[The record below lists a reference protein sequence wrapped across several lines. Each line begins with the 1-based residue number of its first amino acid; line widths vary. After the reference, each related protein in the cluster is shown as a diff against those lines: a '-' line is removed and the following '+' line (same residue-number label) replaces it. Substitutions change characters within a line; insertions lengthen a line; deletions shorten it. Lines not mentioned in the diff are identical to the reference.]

1 MDYFEELDNKE
12 KEKLEEEKY
21 QEIYQKQSKAT
32 RIALLSVCLPMGLIF
47 IILGICFAVSN
58 ESEEAEWIVFVCL
71 GLLFSALGIIC
82 FFAIPKKGNY
92 QRYKAIVKKRG
103 GLNLFDLSISVG
115 LLEER
120 IESLEQENKTL
131 KRKVEELERN
141 NR

>member
-47 IILGICFAVSN
+47 IILGICFVATSGA
-58 ESEEAEWIVFVCL
+58 EEAEWIVFLSC
-71 GLLFSALGIIC
+71 GLLFSALGLIC

-92 QRYKAIVKKRG
+92 QKYKTMVKRRG

-120 IESLEQENKTL
+120 IESLEQENQSL
-131 KRKVEELERN
+131 KRKVKELERN
-141 NR
+141 TR